1 MILFVM
7 KTRPTHNPAFTPKSP
22 KSTVFKQRYFG
33 LPLLN
38 FAPTSVVRKLV
49 SSKIFRLACF
59 GNTFNQLLFG
69 TKQLGILPFDLF

>member
-1 MILFVM
+1 M

-22 KSTVFKQRYFG
+22 KSTVFTQRYFG

-38 FAPTSVVRKLV
+38 FAPTSMVRKLV

-69 TKQLGILPFDLF
+69 TKQLGIPPFDLF

>member
-1 MILFVM
+1 M

-22 KSTVFKQRYFG
+22 KPTVFKQRYFG
-33 LPLLN
+33 LTLLN
-38 FAPTSVVRKLV
+38 FAPTSMVRKLV

-59 GNTFNQLLFG
+59 SNTFNQLLFG

>member
-1 MILFVM
+1 M
-7 KTRPTHNPAFTPKSP
+7 KTRPTHNPAFTQKSP

-38 FAPTSVVRKLV
+38 FASTSMVRKLV
-49 SSKIFRLACF
+49 SSKIFRPACF